1 MYVFGK
7 GKSSTSVSVSQD
19 VVSKGSTILIKGSVL
34 DMSPA
39 QPGTPCVSK
48 ESMATWMEY
57 LHNQMPINGIFGDET
72 ITGVPVTLTAI
83 AEGGS
88 YFDIGTVVTDGYSG
102 TFGVAWTPP
111 KEGTYNIVAAFS
123 GDDSYGSSSATT
135 WITVGPPP
143 PQEPEMPEIP
153 TPIDYT
159 PTLAALTVAVAIA
172 IIIGVEVSYALRKR
186 K

>member
-34 DMSPA
+34 GMSPA

-88 YFDIGTVVTDGYSG
+88 YFDIGTVVTEGFLALS
-102 TFGVAWTPP
+102 AWRGLRQRREHTILLPYLV
-111 KEGTYNIVAAFS
+111 ETTLTAAHQ
-123 GDDSYGSSSATT
+123 
-135 WITVGPPP
+135 
-143 PQEPEMPEIP
+143 PQH
-153 TPIDYT
+153 
-159 PTLAALTVAVAIA
+159 
-172 IIIGVEVSYALRKR
+172 G
-186 K
+186 

>member
-1 MYVFGK
+1 
-7 GKSSTSVSVSQD
+7 
-19 VVSKGSTILIKGSVL
+19 
-34 DMSPA
+34 
-39 QPGTPCVSK
+39 
-48 ESMATWMEY
+48 
-57 LHNQMPINGIFGDET
+57 
-72 ITGVPVTLTAI
+72 
-83 AEGGS
+83 
-88 YFDIGTVVTDGYSG
+88 
-102 TFGVAWTPP
+102 VAWTPP
-111 KEGTYNIVAAFS
+111 KEGTYNIVAVFS

-135 WITVGPPP
+135 WITVGPTT